1 MTYNGVADSIPKADN
16 DCTLCNTTVAKY
28 CPGGTFAPMYAV
40 TLNANGG
47 TAGNIT
53 TIYRTQGNGWYYN
66 TTDTSIGTKITTLT
80 SAQLPTRPGYT
91 FNGFTTSTGTQ
102 IIKNDGTIASGHD
115 SGMGTI
121 IYAQWTPN
129 TYTIKYDAN
138 GGSGTMS
145 NTTCTYGSDCTLRTN
160 AFTKTGY
167 TFAGWTYN
175 GTSYSNGQT
184 VKNLTST
191 NGGSVT
197 FTAKW
202 TANTYTIKYD
212 ANGGSGTM
220 SNTTCT
226 YGSNCTLRTNSFTK
240 TGYTF
245 AGWTYNGTSYS
256 NGQTVSNLTST
267 NGAILTFTAKW
278 TANTYTIKYDAN
290 GGSGTM
296 SNTTCTYGSDCALRT
311 NAFTK
316 TGYTFAGWTYNG
328 TSYSNGATVKN
339 LSSTNGGSV
348 TFTAKWTANTYTI
361 KYDANGGSGTMSNT
375 TCTYGSDCTLRTNT
389 FTRTGYTFAGWTYN
403 GTSYSN
409 GQTVSNLT
417 SSNGATLTFTAKW
430 TANTYTCS
438 AGQYLNITKC
448 ETCPAGSYCPGGTR
462 TYDGATHL
470 LRTCPTGYT
479 SATGQDEQSDC
490 YILTTA
496 GKYVANANDSTQT
509 TCAENN
515 YCPGGTK
522 VYYGSTGGM
531 SACPD
536 PNTHKP
542 SSLPGTDYVFDDNR
556 TAYAYW
562 INVGLSDINRCAAV
576 FGFTTN
582 AGNVVYEGVRYD
594 SSSGKYGMTT
604 SSIYWTKVNPGY
616 YLQTRYLD
624 DYCSNTA
631 RSMLYRESVQ
641 CPAGSYCPGGSVP
654 SCSSG
659 TYNDTFGL
667 YTCPTNSNS
676 SAGAS
681 SCTCNTGYNYNS
693 GTSVTTNAC
702 VANTYTLTYSANNGS
717 GTMPD
722 KTCTYGQDCIV
733 DTNAFTR
740 TGYSFAGWMC
750 YGGNCNGGKQISSGT
765 NFKNTETGNGV
776 TLTIIPEWTVN
787 KYTCATGKY
796 LSGTSCVTCP
806 SGSYC
811 PGVTDQEYTGGVHGL
826 NTCPANS
833 STRGLTG
840 QEYCT
845 CDDGYNNN
853 GETTTMYSACVANT
867 YTIKYDANGGSGTM
881 QDTVC
886 TYDSDC
892 ALRTNSFTK
901 TGYNFVGWLYDGV
914 TYQDANTVRNLTV
927 TNGATITFV
936 AQWAVNSISCSA
948 GNYLDGNECK
958 ACPVDSYCTGGT
970 WNYDGGVHGLNKC
983 PDINEKYGAYS
994 AGFLDVLAKT
1004 PHASINDCRATFS
1017 FVEKWYV
1024 DFVAGQDDSIVE
1036 QPDAGYDKKLNERG
1050 MIYVNCDYNSD
1061 TQEYDRNCTGIALMC
1076 GAGYVSR
1083 FDGTPYDAG
1092 DFENYLYYAISPQDA
1107 IENTCVPVGDGYWS
1121 PSAESCVSISDS
1133 DELNACIQDT
1143 VTQKN
1148 KCPNNLRTIGY
1159 GLGADEAGD
1168 CGRILH
1174 IDNSKV
1180 YLRSEKRTTPSLN
1193 VRVDGVVYYGD
1204 MAEYDVKMNID
1215 SDRRLRVRYNDTLYW
1230 VHDDSVL

>member
-1 MTYNGVADSIPKADN
+1 MTYNGVANTSPRADN
-16 DCTLCNTTVAKY
+16 DCTLCPN
-28 CPGGTFAPMYAV
+28 
-40 TLNANGG
+40 NATCAGG
-47 TAGNIT
+47 TAAPVCKTGYNHNGNST
-53 TIYRTQGNGWYYN
+53 STGGACVANTYTIKYDVNGGSGTMSN
-66 TTDTSIGTKITTLT
+66 TTCTYGSNCTLRTNVFTKT
-80 SAQLPTRPGYT
+80 GYT
-91 FNGFTTSTGTQ
+91 FAGWTYNGTSYSNGATVSNLTSTNGATLTFTA
-102 IIKNDGTIASGHD
+102 K
-115 SGMGTI
+115 
-121 IYAQWTPN
+121 WTAN

-175 GTSYSNGQT
+175 GTSYSNGAT
-184 VKNLTST
+184 VKNLSST

-226 YGSNCTLRTNSFTK
+226 YGSDCT
-240 TGYTF
+240 
-245 AGWTYNGTSYS
+245 
-256 NGQTVSNLTST
+256 
-267 NGAILTFTAKW
+267 
-278 TANTYTIKYDAN
+278 
-290 GGSGTM
+290 
-296 SNTTCTYGSDCALRT
+296 LRT

-479 SATGQDEQSDC
+479 SATGQDAQSDC

-631 RSMLYRESVQ
+631 HSMLYRESAQ

-667 YTCPTNSNS
+667 YTCLANSNS

-681 SCTCNTGYNYNS
+681 SCTCNTGYNYND
-693 GTSVTTNAC
+693 GTSVTKNPC
-702 VANTYTLTYSANNGS
+702 VANTYTLTYQPRAGTNVV

-787 KYTCATGKY
+787 KYTCAAGKY

-826 NTCPANS
+826 NTCPENS

-853 GETTTMYSACVANT
+853 GETTTMYSVCVANT

-958 ACPVDSYCTGGT
+958 ACPVDSYCTGGA
-970 WNYDGGVHGLNKC
+970 WEYDGGVHGLNKC

-1024 DFVAGQDDSIVE
+1024 DFVAGQDDSTVE

-1076 GAGYVSR
+1076 GAGYISR

-1092 DFENYLYYAISPQDA
+1092 DFENYLYYATSPQDA

-1159 GLGADEAGD
+1159 GFGADEAGD

-1174 IDNSKV
+1174 VDNSKV

-1204 MAEYDVKMNID
+1204 MAEYDVQMNID